1 MIKKAVLAATLLASV
16 PVSGALA
23 AEGYLVHGINGADL
37 GLDTALPVDLSLN
50 GACVATGATYKS
62 TVGPSH
68 LDAGLYTV
76 EIRLAGETPCAGP
89 IAATALLPVN
99 FGESFTFV
107 AHLTDAGSITT
118 TKFVNNIREPAVG
131 SARLI
136 VRHTADAPLV
146 DVLADG
152 SPLFTELANGEQV
165 SATTP
170 AATYSV
176 AVAPTGTSDPVIGP
190 ADILLGDGTVTAVH
204 AVGSASGGTLD
215 LILVEL
221 TQ

>member
-1 MIKKAVLAATLLASV
+1 MIKKAAFASLLLTSVPVTGVLAAEA
-16 PVSGALA
+16 
-23 AEGYLVHGINGADL
+23 YLVHGINGSDL
-37 GLDTALPVDLSLN
+37 GLDTALPVDVSLD

-62 TVGPSH
+62 TVGPAH
-68 LDAGLYTV
+68 VDAGLYTV
-76 EIRLAGETPCAGP
+76 EIRLADETPCAGP

-118 TKFVNNIREPAVG
+118 TKFANDIREPALG

-152 SPLFTELANGEQV
+152 APLFTELANPEQV
-165 SATTP
+165 SASPP

-176 AVAPTGTSDPVIGP
+176 AVVPSGTDTPVIGP
-190 ADILLGDGTVTAVH
+190 ADIPLADGTVTAVH

-215 LILVEL
+215 LILLDL

>member
-1 MIKKAVLAATLLASV
+1 MIKQTVFAATVLASV

-23 AEGYLVHGINGADL
+23 AEAYLVHGINGADL
-37 GLDTALPVDLSLN
+37 GLDTALPVDVTLD

-76 EIRLAGETPCAGP
+76 EIRLADETPCAGP

-99 FGESFTFV
+99 FGENFTFV

-118 TKFVNNIREPAVG
+118 TKFVNDIREPAMG

-136 VRHTADAPLV
+136 VRHTADAPVV

-152 SPLFTELANGEQV
+152 SPLFTDLANGEQV
-165 SATTP
+165 SATPP

-190 ADILLGDGTVTAVH
+190 ADISLGDGTVTAVH

-215 LILVEL
+215 LILVDL
-221 TQ
+221 SQ